1 MHLEQTMQPGFAPPP
16 PFKRFFRKAMLSKAA
31 QMLVQLQVS
40 PCATSCRITYPQA
53 ICSCRCPEAKL
64 YSRCLRVYTTCVYMH
79 PIHACRQCMPKLAEV
94 MFVHC

>member
-40 PCATSCRITYPQA
+40 PAAVPSCSAPATNQA
-53 ICSCRCPEAKL
+53 LETA
-64 YSRCLRVYTTCVYMH
+64 TG
-79 PIHACRQCMPKLAEV
+79 AEL
-94 MFVHC
+94 HCTAVL

>member
-40 PCATSCRITYPQA
+40 PSAVASHIVGRLQLRTCQGQA
-53 ICSCRCPEAKL
+53 AQ
-64 YSRCLRVYTTCVYMH
+64 RV
-79 PIHACRQCMPKLAEV
+79 P
-94 MFVHC
+94 